1 VSNRP
6 TRRPFDGRTDE
17 RTPRRAAA
25 PRKPRTESAF
35 VVVVRSF
42 VRSFVVKA
50 RTPRRTRRLSFVRRS
65 SFVVV
70 RRQSTHTHRAS
81 TRRRRQRTR
90 HESVQPQNRRW
101 GASYVVV
108 VVVSRRR
115 RRRHRVASLVHD
127 DTSCPRW
134 SSSSTVRAAPPPIRF
149 IASSTTDEAKGA
161 CVPTAH
167 AGVAHVWICRSWM
180 VTNLLSLVLFRR
192 ESRA

>member
-1 VSNRP
+1 MSNRP

-42 VRSFVVKA
+42 VRSFVRRKSTHTAPNPKVVVRPSFVVRRSSSFVVKA
-50 RTPRRTRRLSFVRRS
+50 RT
-65 SFVVV
+65 
-70 RRQSTHTHRAS
+70 HTAHP
-81 TRRRRQRTR
+81 
-90 HESVQPQNRRW
+90 H
-101 GASYVVV
+101 VVV
-108 VVVSRRR
+108 VKGHVMSRYSRKTADGVRRLASSSSSRVVS

-167 AGVAHVWICRSWM
+167 AGVAHVWMSI
-180 VTNLLSLVLFRR
+180 VDGD
-192 ESRA
+192 